1 MGQQAAR
8 AEKKTYHSR
17 HGMEELLVRYEVVDE
32 AGVPMDSG
40 SFDEGIRDKLGSTK
54 AVQEGIL
61 KDDVLDDC
69 GIGTVECGLHRGL
82 LRADVQRTTA
92 GREYEDE
99 RLCRR
104 VTDEVN
110 ENSTRSV
117 VVVVIIVIVDTRCNV
132 HILGVIVMRWERRG
146 VQNDRHGRGYWHDR
160 EGVMGR

>member
-17 HGMEELLVRYEVVDE
+17 HGTEELLVRCEAVNE

-40 SFDEGIRDKLGSTK
+40 SFNEGIRDELGLTK

-61 KDDVLDDC
+61 KDDVLDDR
-69 GIGTVECGLHRGL
+69 GVGTMECGLHWGL

-92 GREYEDE
+92 GREYKDE

-104 VTDEVN
+104 VTDEVD

-117 VVVVIIVIVDTRCNV
+117 VVIVIIVIIGAGCNV
-132 HILGVIVMRWERRG
+132 HILRVIVMRWERRG
-146 VQNDRHGRGYWHDR
+146 VRNDRHGHGYWHDR
-160 EGVMGR
+160 EGVMGC

>member
-17 HGMEELLVRYEVVDE
+17 HGMEELLVRCEVVDE
-32 AGVPMDSG
+32 ASVPMDSG
-40 SFDEGIRDKLGSTK
+40 SFDEGICNELGSTK
-54 AVQEGIL
+54 AVREGIL
-61 KDDVLDDC
+61 KDDILDDC
-69 GIGTVECGLHRGL
+69 GVSTVECGLHRGL

-104 VTDEVN
+104 VTDEVDK
-110 ENSTRSV
+110 NSTCSMV
-117 VVVVIIVIVDTRCNV
+117 VVVVIVIVGTGCNV

-146 VQNDRHGRGYWHDR
+146 IRNDRHGRGYWHDR
-160 EGVMGR
+160 EGVTGC